1 MTQQKPSDDAHMLSY
16 EETTFIGLLKT
27 DKWEPL
33 KNWSILLAFILAL
46 WIVIFTILHGDF
58 QRDIV
63 SFSDKITST
72 LLGASAGIFGI
83 VIAALT
89 LTLTLFHQKLLPAML
104 KQKLLQQYLF
114 PFWFAVVLW
123 AINITV
129 CIFLMFFHA
138 LEQKCLIAPVF
149 IFELFI
155 FLYATFYTVRLTGLV
170 IQLALQRAQID
181 S

>member
-1 MTQQKPSDDAHMLSY
+1 MTQQNPSNDEEFLSY
-16 EETTFIGLLKT
+16 EDTTFIALLKT

-33 KNWSILLAFILAL
+33 RNWSIFWAFILTL
-46 WIVIFTILHGDF
+46 WIVIFTILHGSF
-58 QRDIV
+58 QKDMV
-63 SFSDKITST
+63 TFSDKITST

-104 KQKLLQQYLF
+104 KEKLLQQYLF

-123 AINITV
+123 ALNITL

-138 LEQKCLIAPVF
+138 LDQKCLIAPVF
-149 IFELFI
+149 VFELFL
-155 FLYATFYTVRLTGLV
+155 FLYATFYTVKLTGLV
-170 IQLALQRAQID
+170 IQLALQRAQIN